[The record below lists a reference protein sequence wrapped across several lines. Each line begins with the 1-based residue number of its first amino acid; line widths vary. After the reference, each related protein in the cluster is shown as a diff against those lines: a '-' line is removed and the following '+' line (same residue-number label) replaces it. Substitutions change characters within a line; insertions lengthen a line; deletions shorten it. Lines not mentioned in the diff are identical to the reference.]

1 MWDTALQ
8 AAARSAATLC
18 RPGGRDASALTGSP
32 PPGSSNQDEAG
43 SVVNDASRLVGTRV
57 G

>member
-1 MWDTALQ
+1 MRDTALQ
-8 AAARSAATLC
+8 AAARSAAALC
-18 RPGGRDASALTGSP
+18 RPEGRDASALTGSP
-32 PPGSSNQDEAG
+32 HPVRFNQDKAG